1 MGSNSVECII
11 YHPSPG
17 ESSRS
22 ASPGPRLIP
31 TGDYNELVP
40 KEVTPVRIS
49 ARSPRGFESHRSPRP
64 LQRQAPDHRNHCVIP
79 LSNCYEAAVE
89 QKESIPRRRSRS
101 FERGTS
107 ACRRSPSGR
116 GHKVTVLCSEAL
128 SEDTTSPWLTTRAVE
143 RQNSAQRE
151 RSQADRAASQ
161 GLVRK
166 APPRMTTNDLA
177 NAAASWVHAWGEVE
191 TGIQTKLQQ
200 QEDLNAH
207 RAQTAELWKAI
218 ERHTPMIR
226 TGPTDQDRPAGEQS
240 EAETTEPL
248 KLPDTMAQE
257 ELAEAEA
264 NVASRARLLGQL
276 EQMLAERER
285 ALAVREELL
294 ARSEAQ
300 FSDRDP
306 LKLQDEG
313 VSDPDQKFR
322 SRALSG
328 VGTIEPD
335 PEF

>member
-11 YHPSPG
+11 YRPSPG
-17 ESSRS
+17 ESGS

-31 TGDYNELVP
+31 KGDYNELVP
-40 KEVTPVRIS
+40 KK
-49 ARSPRGFESHRSPRP
+49 
-64 LQRQAPDHRNHCVIP
+64 APDHRNHCVTP
-79 LSNCYEAAVE
+79 RSPKCYEASV
-89 QKESIPRRRSRS
+89 PRRRSRS

-107 ACRRSPSGR
+107 AYRSPSGANR
-116 GHKVTVLCSEAL
+116 VTVLCAEAL
-128 SEDTTSPWLTTRAVE
+128 SEDNTSPSPTGREVE
-143 RQNSAQRE
+143 RQSSAQRE

-161 GLVRK
+161 GLDRK
-166 APPRMTTNDLA
+166 ALPRMSTNDLA

-191 TGIQTKLQQ
+191 TRIQTKLQQ

-207 RAQTAELWKAI
+207 RAQTAKIWKAI
-218 ERHTPMIR
+218 EMHTPKIR
-226 TGPTDQDRPAGEQS
+226 TGPTYQDRPAGEPS

-248 KLPDTMAQE
+248 KLSDTMAQE
-257 ELAEAEA
+257 KLAEAEA
-264 NVASRARLLGQL
+264 NVASRAHLLGQL
-276 EQMLAERER
+276 EQMLAEREQ

-300 FSDRDP
+300 FNDRDP
-306 LKLQDEG
+306 PKLHDEG
-313 VSDPDQKFR
+313 VSDPDQKYR